1 MQYKICEHF
10 MEDVEKK
17 LNRIKK
23 KCDKYGKT
31 PFKFEILGSE
41 VQKVKDEYGNFYP
54 YKFFIVEVEGTARI
68 DDWECVAVLEVY
80 NEGNVVRKINTD
92 IEIPERF
99 KHTDNVCEHC
109 NSKRNRTN
117 LYIIHNVKTDEF
129 IQVGSKCLLLYT
141 GGLNAEY
148 VAAYIDGI
156 TELEEFNGFVGG
168 KHLLDVNNILS
179 LATELIDKMGYF
191 NSTGFGICTKNLV
204 KIALAYQTNSSKEM
218 VAAINH
224 ELATN
229 KCYDVSFDAK
239 DFYKDSTDNKVESI
253 KKYYLSLED
262 DSNFISNVQV
272 LLKEG
277 YTSSKNIG
285 FLAFLPEGYNR
296 YLKKE
301 AAKATR
307 DKKFE
312 MSDYFGEVSKRYRNK
327 EVASVSKVT
336 SWVTEYG
343 ETYLYM
349 ITLKEGNILM
359 WKSSNWYSEEE
370 MLNISKIDF
379 TVKGH
384 KEYKG
389 TKQTDV
395 TRCKFVKEVKEEDIA
410 NVQCGTVDEALNMF
424 FESIEA

>member
-1 MQYKICEHF
+1 MQYKICEYF

-80 NEGNVVRKINTD
+80 NEGNVIRKINTD

-117 LYIIHNVKTDEF
+117 LYVIHNVKTNEF

-191 NSTGFGICTKNLV
+191 NSTNFGICTKDLV
-204 KIALAYQTNSSKEM
+204 KVAMAYQTQGTDEM
-218 VAAINH
+218 VGAINY
-224 ELATN
+224 ELQKN
-229 KCYDVSFDAK
+229 ECHNVYFEKK
-239 DFYKDSTDNKVESI
+239 DFYKDDTDKRVEAI
-253 KKYYLSLED
+253 KEYYLSLKN
-262 DSNFISNVQV
+262 DSEFNNNVQV

-285 FLAFLPEGYNR
+285 FLAFLPEGYSR
-296 YLKKE
+296 YIKKE
-301 AAKATR
+301 SI
-307 DKKFE
+307 KKE
-312 MSDYFGEVSKRYRNK
+312 KEEKNKLSEYFGEVSKRYRNID
-327 EVASVSKVT
+327 VLSMSKVAAW
-336 SWVTEYG
+336 SSEYG

-359 WKSSNWYSEEE
+359 WKSANWYSDDD
-370 MLNISKIDF
+370 MSNVSKIDF
-379 TVKGH
+379 TVKEH
-384 KEYKG
+384 KEYHG
-389 TKQTDV
+389 TKQTGV
-395 TRCKFVKEVKEEDIA
+395 TRCKVVIEEHDIKEHEESD
-410 NVQCGTVDEALNMF
+410 CSVDEAMNYFYEL
-424 FESIEA
+424 IEA